1 MRIERCYFCSRPI
14 YPGHGINFVRNDCKI
29 FRFCQ
34 SKCHKQF
41 KHKCNPRRK
50 RWTKAFRKA
59 NNKEL
64 KVDTTFEFEKR
75 RNIPVKYDRK
85 LWTETIEAMKRV
97 DMIKQKRES
106 YFLMNRLRKGTV
118 FERNRDRKE
127 VARDMALI
135 KSPAAGLVR
144 EKRQR
149 DKGKVVISRGN
160 EEDEEDSDEE
170 MAEESEDSEA
180 EMVAN

>member
-1 MRIERCYFCSRPI
+1 MRIERCYFCSSPV
-14 YPGHGINFVRNDCKI
+14 YPGHGIQFVRNDCKI

-34 SKCHKQF
+34 SKCHKNF

-64 KVDTTFEFEKR
+64 KVDPTFEFEKR

-85 LWTETIEAMKRV
+85 LWNETIDAMKRV
-97 DMIKQKRES
+97 DMIRQKRES
-106 YFLMNRLRKGTV
+106 HYLMNRLRKGTV
-118 FERNRDRKE
+118 FERERDRKE
-127 VARDMALI
+127 VKRDMSLI

-144 EKRQR
+144 DKS
-149 DKGKVVISRGN
+149 KGKVVVIREGD
-160 EEDEEDSDEE
+160 EDEDESEDEE
-170 MAEESEDSEA
+170 MAAESSEESEA
-180 EMVAN
+180 EMIAN